1 MAEETN
7 GLNAALD
14 ELLKGKKTEEIVGPN
29 GLLKQLTK
37 ALLERAM
44 NAELTHHLG
53 YEKGQPEGRGSG
65 NNRNGT
71 SRKTVQGDFGR
82 TEIAVPRDRNGSFE
96 PQILPKHERRWRG
109 FDDKIVSMY
118 ARGMSTRDIEAHLR
132 EIYGVDVSATLI
144 SQVTEEVMDEV
155 RVWQSRPLEPLYM
168 IVYLDALMVKMR
180 HEGRVENRAVFVAIG
195 VTMEGAKEV
204 LGLWTNATE
213 GAKLWLQIL
222 TEIRNRGVADIL
234 VSCVDGLKGFPE
246 AISTVYPRTEV
257 QLCIVHMVRNSLAYV
272 NWKERKAV
280 AEDLRGIYRAPT
292 VEAGMAALESFEE
305 RWNAK
310 YAAIGKL
317 WRRHWA
323 GIAPQFAYPE
333 EIRRAIYTTNVVE
346 SLHMTLRKVIKT
358 RASFPNEES
367 ALKLLYLA
375 LRNIAQR
382 WRPAPNWRTS
392 LNHFLLLWG
401 DRIEAATARGGR

>member
-1 MAEETN
+1 MEEKRT
-7 GLNAALD
+7 GLEQALD
-14 ELLKGKKTEEIVGPN
+14 ELLKGKKPEEIVGPD

-44 NAELTHHLG
+44 NAELSHHLG

-65 NNRNGT
+65 NNRNGK
-71 SRKTVQGDFGR
+71 SRKRVQGDHGAV
-82 TEIAVPRDRNGSFE
+82 EIAVPRDRNGSFE
-96 PQILPKHERRWRG
+96 PKILPKHERRWHG
-109 FDDKIVSMY
+109 FDDKIISLY

-132 EIYGVDVSATLI
+132 EMYGVEVSATLI
-144 SQVTEEVMDEV
+144 SQVTDEVMEEV
-155 RVWQSRPLEPLYM
+155 RAWQNRPLEPLYM
-168 IVYLDALMVKMR
+168 IVYLDALVIKMR

-195 VTMEGAKEV
+195 VTQEGSKEV
-204 LGLWTNATE
+204 LGLWTSASE

-222 TEIRNRGVADIL
+222 TEIRNRGVQDIL
-234 VSCVDGLKGFPE
+234 IACVDGLKGFPE
-246 AISTVYPRTEV
+246 AIATVYPRTEV

-272 NWKERKAV
+272 NWKERKLV
-280 AEDLRGIYRAPT
+280 AEDLRRIYRAPT
-292 VEAGMAALESFEE
+292 AEAGAAELDRFEE
-305 RWNAK
+305 CWTSK

-323 GIAPQFAYPE
+323 GISPQFAYPD

-358 RASFPNEES
+358 RASFPSEES
-367 ALKLLYLA
+367 ALKLLYLG
-375 LRNIAQR
+375 LRNVAQR

-401 DRIEAATARGGR
+401 DRIEAAGLRGGR

>member
-14 ELLKGKKTEEIVGPN
+14 ELLKGKKTEEIVGSN

-44 NAELTHHLG
+44 NAELTHHPG

-71 SRKTVQGDFGR
+71 SRKTVQGDFGS

-109 FDDKIVSMY
+109 FDDKIISMY

-132 EIYGVDVSATLI
+132 EMYGVDVSATLI
-144 SQVTEEVMDEV
+144 SQVTEEVMEEV
-155 RVWQSRPLEPLYM
+155 RAWQSRPLEPLYM
-168 IVYLDALMVKMR
+168 VVYLDALMVKMR

-204 LGLWTNATE
+204 LGLWTSSSE
-213 GAKLWLQIL
+213 GAKLWLQIV

-234 VSCVDGLKGFPE
+234 VAWVDGLKGFPE
-246 AISTVYPRTEV
+246 AIATVYPRTEV
-257 QLCIVHMVRNSLAYV
+257 QLCMVRQQLGV
-272 NWKERKAV
+272 CELERTQ
-280 AEDLRGIYRAPT
+280 G
-292 VEAGMAALESFEE
+292 G
-305 RWNAK
+305 
-310 YAAIGKL
+310 G
-317 WRRHWA
+317 
-323 GIAPQFAYPE
+323 GG
-333 EIRRAIYTTNVVE
+333 
-346 SLHMTLRKVIKT
+346 
-358 RASFPNEES
+358 S
-367 ALKLLYLA
+367 ALHL
-375 LRNIAQR
+375 
-382 WRPAPNWRTS
+382 PCCD
-392 LNHFLLLWG
+392 G
-401 DRIEAATARGGR
+401 